1 MEIRGLVRLRKISQS
16 PSFMAE
22 MDRDREPNEG
32 RKEPTF
38 SPKQRSMPSGTEF
51 AGIGLQF
58 GLTIVV
64 FVFAGVWL
72 DGHLNS
78 TPWFTIGCAFAGAA
92 GGFYS
97 MYRRVMAQ
105 QRASERDK
113 R

>member
-1 MEIRGLVRLRKISQS
+1 
-16 PSFMAE
+16 
-22 MDRDREPNEG
+22 MDRDRAPNHG
-32 RKEPTF
+32 RKDPTY
-38 SPKQRSMPSGTEF
+38 SPKQRLMPSVAEF

-64 FVFAGVWL
+64 FVFGGVWL
-72 DGHLNS
+72 DGHLHS
-78 TPWFTIGCAFAGAA
+78 APWFTIGCTFAGAG

-105 QRASERDK
+105 QRAGERDK